1 MFLDLCER
9 MWGRFRRQTIVA
21 VTIPLLAACGTDSKP
36 LGVVGHITQSFGG
49 AVADEPAAALVAR
62 DTLSAGGNAADAAVA
77 LYFALSATYPS
88 AAGIGGG
95 GICVVYRAA
104 ANESATIDFRARGT
118 SARNG
123 FDVAP
128 PGNAR
133 GMAAL
138 HARFGRLPW
147 QQLVQPG
154 ERLARFGNRISRA
167 LARAIAANAERLRGD
182 ERARALFFRPD
193 GTPLREGDRLEQ
205 VELATVLGQLRFK
218 GAGALHGGPL
228 ARRYAEAARAIGG
241 RLSVETLRDA
251 TPALGKPAQFSL
263 GDHTVNTVPSTS
275 AAGLWQSL
283 FVNGAYRNAP
293 DGKKAAAIAAAQ
305 MSVGGNAPGAAGV
318 APDRSGTTGFAVIDR
333 AGGVVACSL
342 SMNGPFGTGRMLPG
356 TGVFAVAAASEAATD
371 SASVAIVNNENTGNT
386 FFAAAASGGPA
397 SAAALARVAGGVL
410 IDGDP
415 LADALAQRRQVADRA
430 SRIVY
435 AEPGSSDPAVAP
447 LRDRG
452 LRIVTR
458 GPLGRVNAIHCA
470 RGNLRDQEAC
480 RYGVDPRG
488 FGHAVNA
495 GQ

>member
-1 MFLDLCER
+1 
-9 MWGRFRRQTIVA
+9 MWGRFRRQTIIA
-21 VTIPLLAACGTDSKP
+21 ATIPLLAACGTDSKP

-62 DTLSAGGNAADAAVA
+62 DILSAGGNAADAAVA
-77 LYFALSATYPS
+77 LYFALSATYPV

-95 GICVVYRAA
+95 GVCVVYRAEVNENA
-104 ANESATIDFRARGT
+104 AIDFRARGT
-118 SARNG
+118 PAGNG
-123 FDVAP
+123 FDIAP
-128 PGNAR
+128 PGNVR

-147 QQLVQPG
+147 PQLVQPG

-167 LARAIAANAERLRGD
+167 LARAVAANAERLRRD
-182 ERARALFFRPD
+182 ERARSLFFRPD

-228 ARRYAEAARAIGG
+228 ARRYADAARAIGG
-241 RLSVETLRDA
+241 RLAPEALRDW
-251 TPALGKPAQFSL
+251 TPGLGKPAQFPL
-263 GDHTVNTVPSTS
+263 GDHTLNTAPSTS
-275 AAGLWQSL
+275 AARLLRSL
-283 FVNGAYRNAP
+283 FAEGAYRNAP
-293 DGKKAAAIAAAQ
+293 GDAKAAAIAMAAL
-305 MSVGGNAPGAAGV
+305 SVGGNAPGADGA

-333 AGGVVACSL
+333 AGGAVACSL

-356 TGVFAVAAASEAATD
+356 TGVFAVAAASDAAND
-371 SASVAIVNNENTGNT
+371 VASVAIVNNENTGNT

-397 SAAALARVAGGVL
+397 SAAALARVAGSAFL
-410 IDGDP
+410 DGDP
-415 LADALAQRRQVADRA
+415 LAAALAQRRLAADPR
-430 SRIVY
+430 SRTVY
-435 AEPGSSDPAVAP
+435 AESGSAESAVAP
-447 LRDRG
+447 LRGRG
-452 LRIVTR
+452 LRIVTG
-458 GPLGRVNAIHCA
+458 GPLGRVNAIHCP

-495 GQ
+495 GE

>member
-1 MFLDLCER
+1 
-9 MWGRFRRQTIVA
+9 MWGRFRRQTIIA
-21 VTIPLLAACGTDSKP
+21 ATIPLLAACGTDSKP

-77 LYFALSATYPS
+77 LYFALSATYPV

-95 GICVVYRAA
+95 GVCVVYRAA
-104 ANESATIDFRARGT
+104 VNQNATIDFRARGT
-118 SARNG
+118 AAGTG
-123 FDVAP
+123 FDIAP
-128 PGNAR
+128 PGNVR

-147 QQLVQPG
+147 PQLVQPG

-167 LARAIAANAERLRGD
+167 LARAIAANAERLRRD

-218 GAGALHGGPL
+218 GAGALHSGSL
-228 ARRYAEAARAIGG
+228 ARRYADAARSLGG
-241 RLSVETLRDA
+241 RLSPQALRDW
-251 TPALGKPAQFSL
+251 TPSLGKPVQFSL
-263 GDHTVNTVPSTS
+263 GDHTLNTAPSAS
-275 AAGLWQSL
+275 AARLLQSL
-283 FVNGAYRNAP
+283 FAEGAYRNAP
-293 DGKKAAAIAAAQ
+293 GDAKAAAIAMAAL
-305 MSVGGNAPGAAGV
+305 SVGGNAPGADGA
-318 APDRSGTTGFAVIDR
+318 APDKSGTTGFAVTDR

-356 TGVFAVAAASEAATD
+356 TGVFAVAAASDAAND
-371 SASVAIVNNENTGNT
+371 GASVAIVNNENTGNT

-397 SAAALARVAGGVL
+397 SAAALARVAGSVL
-410 IDGDP
+410 LDGSP
-415 LADALAQRRQVADRA
+415 LAAALAQRRLAPDPR
-430 SRIVY
+430 SRTVY
-435 AEPGSSDPAVAP
+435 AEAGSAESAVAP
-447 LRDRG
+447 LRGRG
-452 LRIVTR
+452 LRIVTG
-458 GPLGRVNAIHCA
+458 GPLGRVNAIHCP
-470 RGNLRDQEAC
+470 RGNVRDQETC